1 MSYDERNWETSQKIK
16 EEVSECFNHRELAS
30 ADSAYMRL
38 SKLLTE
44 TYGMHHWDAESLA
57 NTLEEVAAEFI
68 LDNSPKLNDT
78 QSLES

>member
-1 MSYDERNWETSQKIK
+1 MSYETSQKIRDK
-16 EEVSECFNHRELAS
+16 VSECFNHRESAS

-57 NTLEEVAAEFI
+57 DTLEEVATEFI

>member
-1 MSYDERNWETSQKIK
+1 
-16 EEVSECFNHRELAS
+16 
-30 ADSAYMRL
+30 MRL